1 MAKSGRL
8 VHRTD
13 RCALVDLVAELPAD
27 ASWDIDLTTD

>member
-1 MAKSGRL
+1 MARSRRL